1 MLSKKE
7 NGPIPFLHISRIPR
21 KTLEPPWFQLILC
34 IVSAEA
40 VVSNPLQLM
49 LLSSLQF
56 LQPPWHLQ
64 IQLMV
69 WPLDPSPLHNYIDLC
84 FRSEPNPRRSTMS
97 EVGVLQC
104 GIIRIHTNIIRVLPC
119 TYVGPAR
126 FATWLR
132 ILMMLHWRTSDWTS
146 IGNLIW
152 CPGIY
157 MFYDYMRKWTVIEVH

>member
-1 MLSKKE
+1 MGNDTGLAAALVLSHSFLYIQAPKHTYSSIGWE
-7 NGPIPFLHISRIPR
+7 NGPIPFLHISHIPS
-21 KTLEPPWFQLILC
+21 KTLLEPPWVLC

-69 WPLDPSPLHNYIDLC
+69 WPLDPSPLHNYIDLR

-119 TYVGPAR
+119 TYICRSGSVCYLAGNPDDA
-126 FATWLR
+126 ALENKWL
-132 ILMMLHWRTSDWTS
+132 
-146 IGNLIW
+146 N
-152 CPGIY
+152 
-157 MFYDYMRKWTVIEVH
+157 